1 MDKARRRDWILYGVT
16 LLLSILFLAGGWKI
30 TTTGQ
35 QLLGQNVNGTV
46 TPAAKA
52 RLVEQ
57 VSSSDI
63 YSQYTGTV
71 TENRTVSY
79 AILESGERKGDRVL
93 VTQVLDSTAMLLS
106 EPFQPGD
113 RVFIYQELNEYGENQ
128 WFVSGPVRTGWL
140 LGLGAV
146 FCLLVMVFG
155 RSKGVRTILSL
166 ALTCLAVFLVLV
178 PAIIGGFNIYA
189 VTIIVCVYIILM
201 TLALVSGC
209 TFKSLAA
216 SLGCMGGV
224 GIAGAITI
232 VSEHTLRLTGLTD
245 SDSMLL
251 LFINGDKPMD
261 LKALIFAG
269 ILIGALGATMDVAMS
284 ISSALTELIHNAPH
298 LRFWEIIR
306 SGLTIGRDIMGTM
319 SNTLV
324 LAYVGSG
331 LHVTLLF
338 LTYYERLEDI
348 LNVEL
353 IAVEMLQALAGSLG
367 ILFTIPATTLAVATF
382 RRLEQREKP
391 AGQEVQE

>member
-1 MDKARRRDWILYGVT
+1 MDKARWRDWILYGVT

-30 TTTGQ
+30 TTTEQ

-46 TPAAKA
+46 TPAIKA

-140 LGLGAV
+140 LGLGV
-146 FCLLVMVFG
+146 MFCLLVMVFG